1 MKKLIYIIPLILLL
15 ALLAACGAPEETTAP
30 PTVTT
35 TVAENFASDIEYE
48 TVARGNNYHLY
59 RVVGRFELC
68 CEVYDSDGEIVFNE
82 TTQRPMTVSEITPD
96 LIEIRV
102 GYGTGISGCRYFSVE
117 KNQISEEFFSVIA
130 TSGTQIAYLT
140 GDINDRKLIVRDIYQ
155 LTDDCKS
162 FELDFSP
169 DNTPVVDAEFAD
181 DGSVLQIT
189 YMKGQS
195 NETTETILELLTACG
210 APETTTATTAE
221 VTTVG
226 QKIMGYPIP
235 SSYLSG
241 NYIEKT
247 AEIFST
253 DVNGES
259 CFYIPEWE
267 KSFPITKL
275 VSIGATTYE
284 HCSAVFG
291 DTAWYF
297 QYEHEKTGEQKG
309 ISTIITMLVIDAAT
323 GEQTKSEISLP
334 VYIYDNFG
342 EMFCNMIDENKG
354 FLFVFEYGNS
364 QISLSCLMKT
374 EDGGESWSAVE
385 LGANRYSSYW
395 RDIPIVAHF
404 FDEDNG
410 IIVSRALSGGSAG
423 HVMITT
429 DGGRSWETASIPYRD
444 YDAVGGSYSYAE
456 LADFGFENGNYIL
469 TMKISHSDSENR
481 EYISFRS
488 ADLKNWVFVS

>member
-15 ALLAACGAPEETTAP
+15 ALLAACGAPEETT
-30 PTVTT
+30 VTT
-35 TVAENFASDIEYE
+35 AES
-48 TVARGNNYHLY
+48 
-59 RVVGRFELC
+59 
-68 CEVYDSDGEIVFNE
+68 
-82 TTQRPMTVSEITPD
+82 TTKVEIT
-96 LIEIRV
+96 
-102 GYGTGISGCRYFSVE
+102 TAA
-117 KNQISEEFFSVIA
+117 A
-130 TSGTQIAYLT
+130 T
-140 GDINDRKLIVRDIYQ
+140 
-155 LTDDCKS
+155 
-162 FELDFSP
+162 
-169 DNTPVVDAEFAD
+169 
-181 DGSVLQIT
+181 
-189 YMKGQS
+189 
-195 NETTETILELLTACG
+195 TTKE
-210 APETTTATTAE
+210 TTATTTE
-221 VTTVG
+221 VTTTE
-226 QKIMGYPIP
+226 QKIMGSPIP

-247 AEIFST
+247 AEIFLT

-284 HCSAVFG
+284 HCSTVFG

-297 QYEHEKTGEQKG
+297 QYEHEKTGEQNG
-309 ISTIITMLVIDAAT
+309 LSTIVTMLEIDAT
-323 GEQTKSEISLP
+323 TEEQIKSEISLP

-429 DGGRSWETASIPYRD
+429 DGGRSWETASIPCRD

-456 LADFGFENGNYIL
+456 LSDFEFENCEYIL
-469 TMKISHSDSENR
+469 TMKICHSDSENR